1 MGVGNGCLFC
11 PTMAVLSTYFD
22 RKRALAIGIAASG
35 AATGGLVFPS
45 MAREL
50 IPRYVFCGRGG
61 LVWKR
66 DED

>member
-1 MGVGNGCLFC
+1 
-11 PTMAVLSTYFD
+11 MAVLSTYFD
-22 RKRALAIGIAASG
+22 KKRGLAIGIAASG

-50 IPRYVFCGRGG
+50 IPRYVFLDDGWFARR
-61 LVWKR
+61 R